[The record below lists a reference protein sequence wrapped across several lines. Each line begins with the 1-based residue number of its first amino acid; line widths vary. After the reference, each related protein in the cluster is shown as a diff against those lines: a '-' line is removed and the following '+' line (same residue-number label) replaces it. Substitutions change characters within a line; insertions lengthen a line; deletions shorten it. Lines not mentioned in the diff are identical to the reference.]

1 MASASPAIVKVAAAL
16 LGMISLRTAI
26 GAGSMVWRFG
36 ALGDAAFLFG
46 VAACLFLVAVGI
58 HRGRVDGLALGVAVL
73 ATIAARLMLD
83 ALPII
88 KYRLFEPVKW
98 APLVIAVAVG
108 ITALLLPLVPNA
120 RRWLTEPAPMNR

>member
-1 MASASPAIVKVAAAL
+1 
-16 LGMISLRTAI
+16 MISLRTAF
-26 GAGSMVWRFG
+26 GAGNGKMVWRFG

-58 HRGRVDGLALGVAVL
+58 YRGRVDGLALGVAVL

-88 KYRLFEPVKW
+88 KYRLFEPW

-120 RRWLTEPAPMNR
+120 RRWLTEPAPVNR